1 MEQRHN
7 DVEQRRWQG
16 PYVQQNGGTYAVN
29 DTNGFTLLY
38 GNDTASSSSVTDP
51 TVMDAWGRPIV
62 IQVPTTGVGSE
73 PGVNFVRLVSAGP
86 DGVINT
92 PENVAMPTTTER
104 GDDIILFLFHE
115 IPTDRACQ
123 SWGDSEGGG

>member
-1 MEQRHN
+1 M
-7 DVEQRRWQG
+7 
-16 PYVQQNGGTYAVN
+16 
-29 DTNGFTLLY
+29 
-38 GNDTASSSSVTDP
+38 
-51 TVMDAWGRPIV
+51 

-104 GDDIILFLFHE
+104 GDDIILFLFHDD
-115 IPTDRACQ
+115 PYGQ
-123 SWGDSEGGG
+123 GVPKLGQ